1 VSGSSES
8 RSLGKIALAILSFCL
23 VSFCLVSRPCLA
35 ANSDPWLGQDKALHF
50 SACFM
55 FAGDGYAGASVFT
68 KRETT
73 RLGAGAGIA
82 VAAGAAK
89 EVYDRYSGGDASLR
103 DLTWDVVGAA
113 TGTMLSWLVDRYL
126 F

>member
-1 VSGSSES
+1 MPFF
-8 RSLGKIALAILSFCL
+8 LPA
-23 VSFCLVSRPCLA
+23 FCLVSRPCLA
-35 ANSDPWLGQDKALHF
+35 TDSDPWLGQDKALHF

-68 KRETT
+68 QREST
-73 RLGAGAGIA
+73 RLGAGAGMA

-113 TGTMLSWLVDRYL
+113 TGTVISWLVDRYL

>member
-1 VSGSSES
+1 M
-8 RSLGKIALAILSFCL
+8 SLFLLSA
-23 VSFCLVSRPCLA
+23 PCFA
-35 ANSDPWLGQDKALHF
+35 ADRDPWWGRDKALHF

-55 FAGDGYAGASVFT
+55 FAGDGYSGTSVFT
-68 KRETT
+68 KREST
-73 RLGAGAGIA
+73 RLGVGAGLA
-82 VAAGAAK
+82 VAAGATK
-89 EVYDRYSGGDASLR
+89 EVYDRVAGGDASLR

>member
-1 VSGSSES
+1 
-8 RSLGKIALAILSFCL
+8 
-23 VSFCLVSRPCLA
+23 VSFCLLQFCLVAFCLVARPCLA
-35 ANSDPWLGQDKALHF
+35 ANGDPWLGQDKALHF

-55 FAGDGYAGASVFT
+55 LAGDGYAGVSVFT
-68 KRETT
+68 KRETM
-73 RLGAGAGIA
+73 RLTAGAGLA
-82 VAAGAAK
+82 LAAGAAK

-113 TGTMLSWLVDRYL
+113 TGTVISWLVDRYL

>member
-1 VSGSSES
+1 VST
-8 RSLGKIALAILSFCL
+8 
-23 VSFCLVSRPCLA
+23 PCLA
-35 ANSDPWLGQDKALHF
+35 ADRDPWWGQDKALHF

-55 FAGDGYAGASVFT
+55 FAGDGYAGASVFS

-73 RLGAGAGIA
+73 RLGTGAGLAI
-82 VAAGAAK
+82 AAGAAK
-89 EVYDRYSGGDASLR
+89 EVYDKYSGGDASVR

-113 TGTMLSWLVDRYL
+113 TGTLLSWLIDRYL

>member
-1 VSGSSES
+1 VRGSSELP
-8 RSLGKIALAILSFCL
+8 RLEKIALAILSFCL
-23 VSFCLVSRPCLA
+23 MSRPCLA
-35 ANSDPWLGQDKALHF
+35 ANGDPWLGQDKALHF

-68 KRETT
+68 KHETI
-73 RLGAGAGIA
+73 RLTAGASIA
-82 VAAGAAK
+82 LAAGAAK

>member
-1 VSGSSES
+1 MRGFSQPG
-8 RSLGKIALAILSFCL
+8 RFGKIALALLSLCVL
-23 VSFCLVSRPCLA
+23 CTTCLA
-35 ANSDPWLGQDKALHF
+35 AERDPWWGQDKALHF

-55 FAGDGYAGASVFT
+55 LAGDGYAGASVFS
-68 KRETT
+68 KREST
-73 RLGAGAGIA
+73 RLTTGAGLAL
-82 VAAGAAK
+82 AAGTAK

-113 TGTMLSWLVDRYL
+113 TGTVLSWLVDRYL